1 MAKPGDEDDAS
12 QGRRRRKQ
20 ASSAASGQT
29 RAAILRAAAELI
41 AELGW
46 GGVTTR
52 AIAERAGVPHGAVN
66 YHFKGKEEVLREAA
80 FVAVQQAFELPLQ
93 VMSEANSVAQLLEM
107 TTPLYG
113 TASLDETAQAVA
125 LEALRQ
131 AARDPWLNEHLNAD
145 LRRYRGRLA
154 QLVRADQDRGPI
166 DASVDADGLA
176 AAIAAAQDG
185 LLLHAMIDPTFDV
198 ERALTA
204 LARACGL
211 TSKEGFDD

>member
-1 MAKPGDEDDAS
+1 M
-12 QGRRRRKQ
+12 RRRRKKSPG
-20 ASSAASGQT
+20 ASAGQT
-29 RAAILRAAAELI
+29 RTAILRAAAELI

-52 AIAERAGVPHGAVN
+52 AIAARADVPHGAVS
-66 YHFKGKEEVLREAA
+66 YHFNGKEEVLREAA
-80 FVAVQQAFELPLQ
+80 FVALQQAFELPLH
-93 VMSEANSVAQLLEM
+93 VMSEAKSVVQLLEM
-107 TTPLYG
+107 TAPLYG
-113 TASLDETAQAVA
+113 TAPLDEAAQAVA

-166 DASVDADGLA
+166 DASIDADGLA

-185 LLLHAMIDPTFDV
+185 LLLHAMIDPAFDV
-198 ERALTA
+198 QRALTA
-204 LARACGL
+204 LARACGHN
-211 TSKEGFDD
+211 SKEGFDD